1 VPARNVVFVAIAA
14 ACAEAIGA
22 DSVIA
27 GFNREE
33 AATFSDNSAAFVA
46 AASELLRHG
55 TQTGV
60 KVISATQQ
68 WDKVQIVAEARR
80 LGFTADDF
88 WSCYDGGQRPCG
100 ACESCLR
107 SRWHR

>member
-1 VPARNVVFVAIAA
+1 
-14 ACAEAIGA
+14 
-22 DSVIA
+22 
-27 GFNREE
+27 
-33 AATFSDNSAAFVA
+33 
-46 AASELLRHG
+46 
-55 TQTGV
+55 
-60 KVISATQQ
+60 
-68 WDKVQIVAEARR
+68 VQIVAEARR